1 MKRAF
6 CLLVLLAAVGGTGC
20 AGNGQNCASGNCGPG
35 GPGGGGGGHTC
46 GKRGLLESLSG
57 GMHGGGAACAACAG
71 GGGGYGGEP
80 QAMPMQAPPN
90 SPGAV
95 AYPYYTN
102 RGPRDFLQAN
112 PPSIGPY

>member
-6 CLLVLLAAVGGTGC
+6 CLLILLAAAVGGTGC
-20 AGNGQNCASGNCGPG
+20 AGTGQNCANGNCGG
-35 GPGGGGGGHTC
+35 GPTGGYGGGGHTC

-57 GMHGGGAACAACAG
+57 GLHGGGGCAAC
-71 GGGGYGGEP
+71 GEA
-80 QAMPMQAPPN
+80 QAMPMQPPPQ